1 MSSTGKKVAIIG
13 GGVAGLLAAVT
24 AADHGAKV
32 LLFEKM
38 DKVGLKMGITGK
50 GRCNLTN
57 NAPIMDFIAMT
68 PGNGRF
74 LFSAYKR
81 FNNMDLLSLFH
92 TWGLETKVE
101 RGGRI
106 FPASDDAQEV
116 RHLFMRL
123 LHEKQVDVHL
133 SEPVLHI
140 QTKKGC
146 AAGVVTGKGTYEA
159 DAVILATGG
168 KSYPR
173 TGSTGDGYRLAGE
186 LGHTVTKIRP
196 ALIPLVCAEPYCREL
211 QGLSLKNVTLALVA
225 GGRRKSEAFGEM
237 IFTHFG
243 ISGPIVLTQ
252 SDVVTLWLS
261 QGYQVTGYIDLKPAL
276 TEEVLDQR
284 ILRDLQKF
292 RLKQM
297 GNALSELL
305 PRRLI
310 DAVMKLAD
318 IPAEIP
324 AAALKKAQRIH
335 LRQTI
340 KKLPLTITKARPIE
354 EAIVTAG
361 GISTKEVNSST
372 MESKIVRG
380 LYLAGEVLDVH
391 AFTGGYN
398 LQAAFSMGRM
408 AALSAA
414 GDKTQMRKL
423 AIAIDGPAGAG
434 KSSVAKILAANM
446 GYAYLDTGAMYRA
459 VTYEVLWR
467 ELTEEK
473 DIVALAAGMDMTV
486 KPEAD
491 AMHVVVN
498 GHDVTDY
505 IRTPEVSARVSAVSA
520 LAGVR
525 AAMVGIQRR
534 QAAKGGIVLDGR
546 DIGTT
551 VLPHADVKIFLTASV
566 HTRAL
571 RRFKEM
577 TEKNPGMTL
586 EEVEKDIWKRDWQD
600 SHREVS
606 PLKQAEDA
614 VLLDNSRLTLEETA
628 KAIMEIC
635 EKKWEVRRANV

>member
-459 VTYEVLWR
+459 VTYEVLRR

-525 AAMVGIQRR
+525 AAMVEIQRR

-586 EEVEKDIWKRDWQD
+586 EEVEKDIQKRDWQD

>member
-459 VTYEVLWR
+459 VTYEVLRR

-571 RRFKEM
+571 RRFKEI

-586 EEVEKDIWKRDWQD
+586 EEVEKDIRKRDWQD

>member
-81 FNNMDLLSLFH
+81 FNNMDFLSLFH
-92 TWGLETKVE
+92 TMGLVTKVE

-459 VTYEVLWR
+459 VTYEVLRR

-586 EEVEKDIWKRDWQD
+586 EEVEKDIRKRDWQD

>member
-68 PGNGRF
+68 PGTGRF

-459 VTYEVLWR
+459 VTYEVLRR

-586 EEVEKDIWKRDWQD
+586 EEVEKDIRKRDWQD

>member
-459 VTYEVLWR
+459 VTYEVLRR

-498 GHDVTDY
+498 GHDVTDH

-586 EEVEKDIWKRDWQD
+586 EEVETDIRKRDWQD

-628 KAIMEIC
+628 KAIMKIC
-635 EKKWEVRRANV
+635 EKKWEVRQANV

>member
-459 VTYEVLWR
+459 VTYEVLRR

-586 EEVEKDIWKRDWQD
+586 EEVEKDIRKRDWQD

-614 VLLDNSRLTLEETA
+614 ILLDNSRLTLEETA

>member
-297 GNALSELL
+297 SNALSDLL

-310 DAVMKLAD
+310 DVVLKLSD

-459 VTYEVLWR
+459 VTYEVLRR

-586 EEVEKDIWKRDWQD
+586 EEVEKDIRKRDWQD